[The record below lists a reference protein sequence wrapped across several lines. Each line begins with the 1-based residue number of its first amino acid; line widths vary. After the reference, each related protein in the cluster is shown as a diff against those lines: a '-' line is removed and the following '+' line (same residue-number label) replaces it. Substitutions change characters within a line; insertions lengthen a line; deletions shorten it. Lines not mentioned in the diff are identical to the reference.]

1 MVEPV
6 NEQAL
11 MAMAE
16 RVLTNEARLDILE
29 TAFINL
35 VSTLDIETARAMET
49 VFREIGEEQLMI
61 ADEGDQA
68 ARQHRAAV
76 RLGKRIEAALAKRG
90 GV

>member
-1 MVEPV
+1 MGPV

-29 TAFINL
+29 VAFLNL
-35 VSTLDIETARAMET
+35 LSLSDKETVEAFET
-49 VFREIGEEQLMI
+49 VFRQLGEEQLM
-61 ADEGDQA
+61 ASNAGDQK
-68 ARQHRAAV
+68 ARQDLAAV